1 MSNKR
6 SIGVVAG
13 GGELPLICVKKIREL
28 GDIPYVVALN
38 GEVSSLS
45 GLNENAEAVLCVPLG
60 KISKPISFFKSHG
73 VQEVVI
79 VGGIRRQGLFLRI
92 RPDFKAVRLL
102 ASLIDKRD
110 DALLRAV
117 SSVIEA
123 DGIRIIGVQS
133 LLPELTIQEGNFT
146 SRALSSEEARNA
158 TLAWQVLEAL
168 GECDVGQSI
177 VAFEGGIV
185 AIEGIE
191 GTDALITR
199 AGELTARRGGVL
211 VKKIKKSQDTR
222 LDNPTIGLATIE
234 SMARAGLSALVIGA
248 GGAVVVNP
256 QAVLEA
262 ALKYN
267 IAIEAR

>member
-13 GGELPLICVKKIREL
+13 GGDLPLLCVKKIREL
-28 GDIPYVVALN
+28 GHLPYVVALS
-38 GEVSSLS
+38 GEVSSSSELS
-45 GLNENAEAVLCVPLG
+45 HYAEDILSVPLG
-60 KISKPISFFKSHG
+60 KISKPLSFFKSHG

-79 VGGIRRQGLFLRI
+79 VGGVRRQGLFLRL

-110 DALLRAV
+110 DSLLRAV

-123 DGIRIIGVQS
+123 DGIKIIGVQS
-133 LLPELTIQEGNFT
+133 LLPELAIQKGNFT
-146 SRALSSEEARNA
+146 SRVLSDQEQQNAL
-158 TLAWQVLEAL
+158 LAWQVLETL
-168 GECDVGQSI
+168 GACDVGQSV
-177 VAFEGGIV
+177 VAFEGSIV
-185 AIEGIE
+185 AVEGIE
-191 GTDALITR
+191 GTDALIAR
-199 AGELTARRGGVL
+199 AGELAARRGGVL

-222 LDNPTIGLATIE
+222 LDNPTIGVATIE
-234 SMARAGLSALVIGA
+234 SMAKAGLTALVLGA

-256 QAVLEA
+256 QAVLEVA
-262 ALKYN
+262 QKYN